1 MPERSETERGD
12 EVGARTQSREEL
24 PKGTLLKGQYRIK
37 GLLGTGGFGNTYLAW
52 DDQARVDVAV
62 KEYLHK
68 GSGMR
73 LPDGDAGPRTELQR
87 GTWET
92 GLKYFRSEATTLHK
106 LQANQ
111 HIVPVRA
118 VFSERGTAYMVM
130 QYIRG
135 DNLAKLLNIP
145 DDGPATEIRPLP
157 EERVR
162 QILLDL
168 LDGLAIV
175 HKARIVHR
183 DIKPQN
189 VMLDEDHDGAPVLI
203 DFGASRLIGL
213 ETGNIMHSPPYT
225 APEQYGT
232 KGQGPETD
240 IYSLGVLAYIA
251 LAGKEPPA
259 APDRGDELCVPVRKA
274 AGENP
279 VSARFGKAV
288 DRAISMKRSDRP
300 QTVEELREEI
310 ELPPTNW
317 WKMAAAG
324 FVGVTV
330 ALAVIVWHYIPNPP
344 EWKECAVVDESSG
357 ETELHGAAEAD
368 DSARLRDLI
377 ETERCDPDQRDY
389 SGESPL
395 HQAVLFGRRDA
406 MLTLLTM
413 GAQPN
418 AVNTLGYTALHY
430 SGFSPNGRR
439 ERGVE
444 RTVSEENAAELA
456 SALLKRG
463 ATVDARGLNG
473 RTPLLTAA
481 STGQLGVVRE
491 LLDAGADL
499 EQREIVNRRTALHLA
514 YQLNQC
520 DVVDEL
526 LKAGADSE
534 ATDNGGRRPS
544 ELNEGLCSD

>member
-1 MPERSETERGD
+1 MPERSETERGN
-12 EVGARTQSREEL
+12 EVGARVQNREEL
-24 PKGTLLKGQYRIK
+24 PKGTLLNGQYRIK
-37 GLLGTGGFGNTYLAW
+37 RLLGTGGFGNTYLAW
-52 DDQARVDVAV
+52 DDQALVDVAV

-68 GSGMR
+68 VSGMR

-92 GLKYFRSEATTLHK
+92 GLGYFRNEATTLYK
-106 LQANQ
+106 LQANR

-135 DNLAKLLNIP
+135 DNLGKVLNLP
-145 DDGPATEIRPLP
+145 DGGRATEIRPLP

-162 QILLDL
+162 RILLDL

-175 HKARIVHR
+175 HKAGIVHR
-183 DIKPQN
+183 DIKPHN

-203 DFGASRLIGL
+203 DFGASRIMWVGS
-213 ETGNIMHSPPYT
+213 GSIMHSPPYT

-240 IYSLGVLAYIA
+240 IYSLGVLAYVA

-259 APDRGDELCVPVRKA
+259 APDRGDELRVPVRKA
-274 AGENP
+274 AGEIR
-279 VSARFGKAV
+279 VSVRIGKAV
-288 DRAISMKRSDRP
+288 DRAISMKRGDRP

-310 ELPPTNW
+310 ELPQTNW
-317 WKMAAAG
+317 WKVAAAG
-324 FVGVTV
+324 FVGITV
-330 ALAVIVWHYIPNPP
+330 ALAVFVWIYIPPG
-344 EWKECAVVDESSG
+344 EVWKQCAVVDENSG

-368 DSARLRDLI
+368 DSARLRDLM
-377 ETERCDPDQRDY
+377 ETERCDPDQTDHR
-389 SGESPL
+389 GESPL

-406 MLTLLTM
+406 MVTLLTM
-413 GAQPN
+413 GAQSD
-418 AVNTLGYTALHY
+418 LGDDRGYTALHY
-430 SGFSPNGRR
+430 SGFSAEGRR
-439 ERGVE
+439 QRGVE
-444 RTVSEENAAELA
+444 TTVSEEGAAELA
-456 SALLKRG
+456 SALLEHG
-463 ATVDARGLNG
+463 ATVDVRGENG

-499 EQREIVNRRTALHLA
+499 ERTETVAGRTALHLA
-514 YQLNQC
+514 YQLNEC

-526 LKAGADSE
+526 LEAGADSE
-534 ATDNGGRRPS
+534 AKDDRGRLPS
-544 ELNEGLCSD
+544 ELGEGLCSD